1 MAEQTGALYSSYK
14 DFEVGGQ
21 SGADAA
27 RDLVN
32 VDRAVKAAYCCL
44 RETARR
50 GRH

>member
-14 DFEVGGQ
+14 DVDVGGQ
-21 SGADAA
+21 SGPDVV
-27 RDLVN
+27 RDLVG
-32 VDRAVKAAYCCL
+32 VDPAVKAAHCCL

>member
-32 VDRAVKAAYCCL
+32 VDGAVKAAYCCL